1 MIRNFLRNVFTFIRN
16 NFFKYRIIFS
26 SKLKNLGFNFN
37 IQDQYYKIDNTQYQ
51 FYKIPG
57 FTTPNERK
65 YLYNYSKRSFRN
77 RGCIVELGCA
87 FGSLTVPVLQGLRE
101 QNISS
106 KIHVYDLFR
115 FHESFGRIL
124 EKTKFEENIQYG
136 ESFEYIFKHYTKGF
150 EDLIEINNGD
160 IANSINFHKPIEL
173 LVIDA
178 MKSEYLAMEIVKK
191 FYPFL
196 IHDSLVFHQDFCHYH
211 EPWIHLLQYKY
222 REFFTPLCQIED
234 TSTFLFR
241 CKKQFKESDIQN
253 LDIMSLSNDFVD
265 EAFEYSLSL
274 VSDQPGNQNIQACK
288 VFCFMLKHEFDI
300 AYRLIEDIVGSSTHI
315 EEGNLSFVIRIADS
329 IKNRERQIIT
339 QYEEKNI
346 NLIDDLDFITDITY
360 SAQNT

>member
-1 MIRNFLRNVFTFIRN
+1 MIRNFLRKFFKFIRN
-16 NFFKYRIIFS
+16 NFLKYRIIFS
-26 SKLKNLGFNFN
+26 VKLNNVGFNFN
-37 IQDQYYKIDNTQYQ
+37 IQEQYYKIDNTQYQ

-57 FTTPNERK
+57 FTSPNERN

-124 EKTKFEENIQYG
+124 EKTGFEKKIQSG

-160 IANSINFHKPIEL
+160 IASSINFPKPIEL

-191 FYPFL
+191 FYPSL

-222 REFFTPLCQIED
+222 KEFFTPLFQIED

-253 LDIMSLSNDFVD
+253 LDIMSLTNEFVE
-265 EAFEYSLSL
+265 EAFEHSLSL
-274 VSDQPGNQNIQACK
+274 VSDQPGNQNIEACK
-288 VFCFMLKHEFDI
+288 IFCFMLKHEFET
-300 AYRLIEDIVGSSTHI
+300 ACELIDSIVKSTNHI
-315 EEGNLSFVIRIADS
+315 EKGNLSFVIKIAES
-329 IKNRERQIIT
+329 IKGRENEIIDH
-339 QYEEKNI
+339 YEKNEI
-346 NLIDDLDFITDITY
+346 NLIDDLNFITSITY
-360 SAQNT
+360 SS